1 MKASIIP
8 LAVAGA
14 VICGCATPIQYIK
27 PAPQSGQKLVH
38 APANAAIKGVQQI
51 TDNVHVEVLFEP
63 TAGNAMFNGMAV
75 FWVFVKNKGAA
86 PIGFSAA
93 DITAEDQNG
102 KKVELVTLDKIA
114 QKMRTNKSSQ
124 EFVFILA
131 SSFLSALEAAPY
143 SRVQQ
148 TGIYSG
154 YTSRGEYVSGVAS
167 TSGPNTTVQY
177 LAQQQ
182 NSARV
187 GQFSGEMEGAYA
199 RALSN
204 VQRLSL
210 TAAEL
215 APGATTEGI
224 IALPLPTGF
233 SLPNKFRVKVS
244 AGKDHSTH
252 DFAIARSS
260 Q

>member
-1 MKASIIP
+1 MKALIAP
-8 LAVAGA
+8 LVVAVA

-27 PAPQSGQKLVH
+27 PAPQAGQKLVH
-38 APANAAIKGVQQI
+38 APANAEIKGVQQI
-51 TDNVHVEVLFEP
+51 TDKLHVEVLFEP

-75 FWVFVKNKGAA
+75 FWIFVKNNGTA
-86 PIGFSAA
+86 PFGFSAT
-93 DITAEDQNG
+93 DVTAEDKNG

-114 QKMRTNKSSQ
+114 RKMRANKSSQ
-124 EFVFILA
+124 EFAFILA

-143 SRVQQ
+143 STVYQ
-148 TGIYSG
+148 TGVYSG
-154 YTSRGEYVSGVAS
+154 YNSRGEYVTGITS

-187 GQFSGEMEGAYA
+187 DQFSGEMDSAYA
-199 RALSN
+199 RALAN

-210 TAAEL
+210 AATEL
-215 APGATTEGI
+215 APGATAEGI
-224 IALPLPTGF
+224 IALRLPAGF

-244 AGKDHSTH
+244 VGKDHSTH
-252 DFAIARSS
+252 DFTIARSS